1 MVPMASRELCSA
13 HLEVGAPV
21 PGSIWYPQNSC
32 LPGNSGRVLAG
43 ILNRIK
49 TRSYWIGMGPES
61 NDCVLIRRGE
71 KTDTQGE
78 NHEDTEAEINV
89 STSQRMPRIAGAT
102 RSWEKGTGGI
112 LS

>member
-1 MVPMASRELCSA
+1 M
-13 HLEVGAPV
+13 
-21 PGSIWYPQNSC
+21 
-32 LPGNSGRVLAG
+32 AG